1 MQSFTLADGLLGV
14 PENWATLENLASI
27 GFGEMAKNATI
38 GEIFNL
44 VILPLKYDYYV
55 M

>member
-1 MQSFTLADGLLGV
+1 MYTSDGLLGV
-14 PENWATLENLASI
+14 PENWATLGNLASI

-44 VILPLKYDYYV
+44 VILPLKYNYYV
-55 M
+55 I